1 MFSLNNF
8 KEFIYSVERTLPIK
22 AYFKPYTAIEPLLE
36 ETSESIFE
44 TLKNKA
50 IHKIA
55 QFKQIV
61 QKHATLILTDM
72 GQFLTQHP
80 EILIDVTL
88 MVFFSGFLAET
99 AIGLGLHDQWLEL
112 SNEPFKKALIQ
123 QTTEQGISLTQPQID
138 NFLQLYKTDKLK
150 VTN

>member
-8 KEFIYSVERTLPIK
+8 KEFIYSVERSLPIK
-22 AYFKPYTAIEPLLE
+22 AYGLKPSTAIEPLLE

-44 TLKNKA
+44 TLKDTA
-50 IHKIA
+50 LQKIRA
-55 QFKQIV
+55 LKQIIETNT
-61 QKHATLILTDM
+61 TLILTDM
-72 GQFLTQHP
+72 GQFLSQHP

-88 MVFFSGFLAET
+88 MVFFSAFLAET
-99 AIGLGLHDQWLEL
+99 AIGLGLHDQWLEI

-123 QTTEQGISLTQPQID
+123 QTSEQGITLTQPQID

-150 VTN
+150 I